1 MVSDSYV
8 YFLYSDL
15 QKSEREAMEAK
26 LSRKFVPGVVI
37 VNGSEFEF
45 TEISTTNNNVYID
58 CKVVA
63 EGVISKMKY
72 KDISFVPTWNII

>member
-8 YFLYSDL
+8 YFLYSEL

-26 LSRKFVPGVVI
+26 LSRKFIPGVVI
-37 VNGSEFEF
+37 VNGSEVEF
-45 TEISTTNNNVYID
+45 TD

-72 KDISFVPTWNII
+72 KDISFVPTWNLV